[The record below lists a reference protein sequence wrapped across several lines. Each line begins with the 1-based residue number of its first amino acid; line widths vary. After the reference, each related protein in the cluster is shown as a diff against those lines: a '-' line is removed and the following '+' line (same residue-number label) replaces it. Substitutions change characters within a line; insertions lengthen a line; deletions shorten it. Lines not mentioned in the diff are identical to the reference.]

1 MAISKEAI
9 ANAVGDF
16 TYMWGMH
23 FFIET
28 ALGNFVWSDPDYG
41 GDNTMT
47 LYKGSYKDYCK
58 GTDPGFGRSKGKHLI
73 GGYCGENFTV
83 VIPQ

>member
-9 ANAVGDF
+9 ANTVGDF
-16 TYMWGMH
+16 IYMWGMH

-28 ALGNFVWSDPDYG
+28 SLGNFVWSDPDYQ

-47 LYKGSYKDYCK
+47 LFNGSYGDYCK
-58 GTDPGFGRSKGKHLI
+58 QKNIDFGRAKGRHLI
-73 GGYCGENFTV
+73 GRYCGENFTV

>member
-1 MAISKEAI
+1 MVMSKEAI
-9 ANAVGDF
+9 AKAVGDF

-28 ALGNFVWSDPDYG
+28 PLGNFVWSDPDYG

-47 LYKGSYKDYCK
+47 LYNGSCKDYCK
-58 GTDPGFGRSKGKHLI
+58 GTSPGFGRSKGKHLI
-73 GGYCGENFTV
+73 TRYCGENFTV